1 MGVNIPFGKWGE
13 KKMTMTIRRVLAGMS
28 VALTGTVVSLIAAA
42 QQMPQTTKETIK
54 GGPKITTEK
63 LRGTV
68 LQAEGNTL
76 VVQMSTGEIKEF
88 VVPESRKFI
97 IDGKELSVHDL
108 KVGTKL
114 RATVT
119 TTKTPITERTTT
131 IGSGTVWFV
140 SGNNVIITLP
150 DGENRNYKV
159 EDHFQFNISGEK
171 ATVHDLRKGMT
182 ISAQKIVEEP
192 RSELKTD
199 TAVTGE
205 APRTPISK
213 NY

>member
-171 ATVHDLRKGMT
+171 ATVHDLRKGMR

>member
-1 MGVNIPFGKWGE
+1 MAL
-13 KKMTMTIRRVLAGMS
+13 TA
-28 VALTGTVVSLIAAA
+28 VALLSSIAVG
-42 QQMPQTTKETIK
+42 QQMPRTTKETIK
-54 GGPKITTEK
+54 VADKTTTEK
-63 LRGTV
+63 VSGTV

-76 VVQMSTGEIKEF
+76 AVRMSTGEVKEF

-119 TTKTPITERTTT
+119 TTTTPITERTTT
-131 IGSGTVWFV
+131 VGSGAVWFV

-150 DGENRNYKV
+150 NGENRNFKV
-159 EDHFQFNISGEK
+159 EDHFRFNIGGEK

-182 ISAQKIVEEP
+182 ISAEKIVEEP

-199 TAVTGE
+199 TVVTGE

>member
-28 VALTGTVVSLIAAA
+28 VALAGTVVSLIAAA